1 MKAPDTSGGEFR
13 KILERFEDYIR
24 LERGG
29 SPNTLKAYVSD
40 LMQWREYCE
49 KTGTDPASPQPDNA
63 ARFLREL
70 VSKGMSKGTVQR
82 KGASIRTFAKFLV
95 YDGVMEKLPSLE
107 PLPSREKILP
117 QVMTEGEIQRLINC
131 CEDGTPLGKRDR
143 AAIELAYGTGMRAS
157 ELCSLKLR
165 DIDRAGGL
173 IFTMG
178 KGSKERCVPYVGG
191 VRKVVD
197 EYIELHRPALD
208 KEGSPWLLL
217 TKSGK
222 KMSREFLWRLLRK
235 RGALAGISSSRL
247 HPHVL
252 RHTFATHLLR
262 KGMDQRT
269 LQEILGHS
277 SILTTE
283 KYTHLDLELRDIYDE
298 FFPRN

>member
-173 IFTMG
+173 IFAMG